1 MKKGK
6 LWKRNAVVFAIVLF
20 VCGAVYM
27 NWSYN
32 QGDTAAG
39 KTLGEAALV
48 GGKGAVGQEAAK
60 GATGQEAAKGDKA
73 AAGDKAAT
81 EKKGEGD
88 TAAQSD
94 GISVDPA
101 YFSEARLNR
110 QQARDSAMSL
120 LQEASK
126 DEKAS
131 KETIEEANTSIQTMA
146 NYTLTEAQIEN
157 LVVAK
162 GYTNCVAFLNDASI
176 SVVVSGVENGLQSTD
191 VAKIGEI
198 VMQQTGLK
206 ADQIKIIETD

>member
-1 MKKGK
+1 MKHLK
-6 LWKRNAVVFAIVLF
+6 LWKRNAIVVAIVLF

-32 QGDTAAG
+32 KQDAEAG

-48 GGKGAVGQEAAK
+48 GAKSTGEEAKQDTNQSKDGKKSEAKDAK
-60 GATGQEAAKGDKA
+60 KSEAKDAKKESKDGK
-73 AAGDKAAT
+73 KT
-81 EKKGEGD
+81 E
-88 TAAQSD
+88 S
-94 GISVDPA
+94 S

-110 QQARDSAMSL
+110 QQARDSALSL

-126 DEKAS
+126 DEKAT
-131 KETIEEANTSIQTMA
+131 KETIEEANVAIQTMA

-162 GYTNCVAFLNDASI
+162 GYTNCVAFLSDNSI
-176 SVVVSGVENGLQSTD
+176 SVVVSGVENALTDTD

-198 VMQQTGLK
+198 VMEQTGLK
-206 ADQIKIIETD
+206 ADQIKIIQAD

>member
-1 MKKGK
+1 MKQLK
-6 LWKRNAVVFAIVLF
+6 LWKRNVIVAAIVLF

-32 QGDTAAG
+32 KQEMVAG

-48 GGKGAVGQEAAK
+48 GAK
-60 GATGQEAAKGDKA
+60 GENDQKA
-73 AAGDKAAT
+73 AAGNEAKENQTDKTQQGTPAK
-81 EKKGEGD
+81 E
-88 TAAQSD
+88 S
-94 GISVDPA
+94 A

-120 LQEASK
+120 LQQAAK

-131 KETIEEANTSIQTMA
+131 KETIEEANQAIQTMA
-146 NYTLTEAQIEN
+146 SYTLTEAQIEN

-162 GYTNCVAFLNDASI
+162 GYTNCVAFLNDNGI
-176 SVVVSGVENGLQSTD
+176 DVVVSGAANGLTDTD

-198 VMQQTGLK
+198 VMEQTGLK
-206 ADQIKIIETD
+206 ADQIKIIPAE

>member
-1 MKKGK
+1 MKQLKF
-6 LWKRNAVVFAIVLF
+6 WKRNAIVVAIVLF

-32 QGDTAAG
+32 KDETAAG

-48 GGKGAVGQEAAK
+48 GGKATTDQKEAAK
-60 GATGQEAAKGDKA
+60 DGKTDKKDAKAQDAKSTG
-73 AAGDKAAT
+73 
-81 EKKGEGD
+81 
-88 TAAQSD
+88 S
-94 GISVDPA
+94 A

-120 LQEASK
+120 LQEAAK
-126 DEKAS
+126 DDKAS
-131 KETIEEANTSIQTMA
+131 KETIKEANQSIQTMA

-162 GYTNCVAFLNDASI
+162 GYTNCVAFLNDSSI
-176 SVVVSGVENGLQSTD
+176 SVVVSGTENGITDTD

-198 VMQQTGLK
+198 VMEQTGLK
-206 ADQIKIIETD
+206 ADNIKIIETN